1 MTINAIKRRSDPV
14 APKINPGTNWTDI
27 EINGVKPKDMS
38 FGWVLAETRIWIWS
52 HWWGNE
58 VRGFRT
64 KGGAQDLETN
74 SRKFTVDV
82 EPNDDKA
89 ASHGYTDDEWTVRA
103 KKSTSRLKID
113 AIKVHLAINQ
123 ANHENHQNRP
133 KTAFKLLNIIVVM
146 LNNPKIQQKSL
157 FSFDSSTLVIT
168 LRFLGICDDHGCSK
182 SQADV
187 MALVVF
193 NNIISILI
201 IWIMLIVERLSL
213 SSG

>member
-1 MTINAIKRRSDPV
+1 M
-14 APKINPGTNWTDI
+14 
-27 EINGVKPKDMS
+27 NG
-38 FGWVLAETRIWIWS
+38 
-52 HWWGNE
+52 
-58 VRGFRT
+58 
-64 KGGAQDLETN
+64 
-74 SRKFTVDV
+74 SRKKIDTLL
-82 EPNDDKA
+82 N
-89 ASHGYTDDEWTVRA
+89 
-103 KKSTSRLKID
+103 ID
-113 AIKVHLAINQ
+113 AIKVHLVTNQ
-123 ANHENHQNRP
+123 ANHENHQNHP
-133 KTAFKLLNIIVVM
+133 KIGFKLLNIIVVM
-146 LNNPKIQQKSL
+146 LNYPKIQQKSL

>member
-52 HWWGNE
+52 HWWRNE

-64 KGGAQDLETN
+64 KGGALDVETN
-74 SRKFTVDV
+74 CCKVPRTL
-82 EPNDDKA
+82 A
-89 ASHGYTDDEWTVRA
+89 ASHNDKPRGTNGSR
-103 KKSTSRLKID
+103 KKFD
-113 AIKVHLAINQ
+113 INVENWRHKSPFGDQ
-123 ANHENHQNRP
+123 SSQSWNHQNRP

-146 LNNPKIQQKSL
+146 LNYPKIQQKSL

>member
-52 HWWGNE
+52 HWWRTERRSASEPNE
-58 VRGFRT
+58 VHRMSKPIAAKYRGRWAEWWQCC
-64 KGGAQDLETN
+64 KSRLHAQRMN
-74 SRKFTVDV
+74 GSRKKIDTLL
-82 EPNDDKA
+82 N
-89 ASHGYTDDEWTVRA
+89 
-103 KKSTSRLKID
+103 ID
-113 AIKVHLAINQ
+113 AIKVHLVTNQ
-123 ANHENHQNRP
+123 ANHENHQNHP
-133 KTAFKLLNIIVVM
+133 KIGFKLLNIIVVM
-146 LNNPKIQQKSL
+146 LNYPKIQQKSL

>member
-103 KKSTSRLKID
+103 KNSTSMLNID

-146 LNNPKIQQKSL
+146 LNYLKIQQKSL

-168 LRFLGICDDHGCSK
+168 LRFFRHLCRPWLLENPGRRDGLGGFK
-182 SQADV
+182 
-187 MALVVF
+187 
-193 NNIISILI
+193 
-201 IWIMLIVERLSL
+201 
-213 SSG
+213 